1 MNSAEKKGFDLSL
14 RFVSLFAAAHVVLV
28 LLQTNFVPLSGGW
41 NVVWLGLEL
50 LLGGGAFCLS
60 LGCFLY
66 AKSKRT
72 PSLEGFTGFDF
83 DSWDDD
89 DDDDN
94 I

>member
-50 LLGGGAFCLS
+50 LLGGAP
-60 LGCFLY
+60 
-66 AKSKRT
+66 AT
-72 PSLEGFTGFDF
+72 PSRPTRSFSKSPST
-83 DSWDDD
+83 SAASKWSAASPKPSSPSS
-89 DDDDN
+89 
-94 I
+94 